1 MKKLVCILFAL
12 CLFSVPTFAI
22 EAQYQQIGYAET
34 FNTGHEADATQQ
46 KILVRSDGVNQQAVV
61 LEQPNEKDEQET
73 NNTTEDK

>member
-1 MKKLVCILFAL
+1 M

-34 FNTGHEADATQQ
+34 FNSEYTANLDQQ
-46 KILVRSDGVNQQAVV
+46 EILVQSDGVNQQAVV